1 MSVTATDC
9 RVIILVKAL
18 PQPSKKHGETVCCA
32 GVTPDGQ
39 WKRLYPIR
47 YRHLAGETAFSRWD
61 VVSYRYRPP
70 LRDKRS
76 ESCAVE
82 EDSLQIIGVMP
93 EKERAKL
100 LNPLV
105 LPAVSEAG
113 RRGQSLALI
122 RPKNTHF
129 SYRLKSPAE
138 IAEEKEAYAKAARQ
152 GSLLD
157 KELEALDPTPY
168 DFKFRFDDADGQH
181 TYTNGDWEA
190 HAMFYMGRRRGKTIA
205 EVLDWMEHTFN
216 VVYPQKGMGFAV
228 GNMAKRPQTWQLL
241 GVIRLDELPEH
252 VAAQGTLF

>member
-9 RVIILVKAL
+9 RVTILVKAL

-32 GVTPDGQ
+32 GVTPEGR

-47 YRHLAGETAFSRWD
+47 YRHLAGDAAFHRWD
-61 VVSYRYRPP
+61 SVSYRYRPP
-70 LRDKRS
+70 VHDKRV

-82 EDSLQIIGVMP
+82 ENSISIVGQMP

-100 LNPLV
+100 LNPLI
-105 LPAVSEAG
+105 LPSVSEAG

-122 RPKNTHF
+122 RPTNTHF
-129 SYRLKSPAE
+129 FYRQKTAAD
-138 IAEEKEAYAKAARQ
+138 ITEEKEVYAKAARQ

-157 KELEALDPTPY
+157 KELEALEPTPY
-168 DFKFRFDDADGQH
+168 DFKFRFHDADGEH

-190 HAMFYMGRRRGKTIA
+190 HAMFYMGLRRGKTIA
-205 EVLDWMEHTFN
+205 EVLDWMDHTFN
-216 VVYPQKGMGFAV
+216 VVYPQKGMAFAV

-252 VAAQGTLF
+252 VAAQGSLF